1 MEKILNQ
8 YAKDLEKAWT
18 KYILGIIESKKR
30 FSNFTVWQKK
40 GDYKKGYLD
49 ALENLKLEILA
60 NFKK

>member
-18 KYILGIIESKKR
+18 KYIIGVIEGKKKY
-30 FSNFTVWQKK
+30 STFTGWQEQ